1 VNISTTSTPKAG
13 LLDGWLHKPDL
24 KLLNLLYD
32 LTPSKYITT
41 VITEVGMIPCTSV
54 PVVRIFLMLLCDIF
68 IFLLKKDLSILK
80 ILREYKQV

>member
-1 VNISTTSTPKAG
+1 MVNISTTSTPKAG

-24 KLLNLLYD
+24 KLLNLLHD

-54 PVVRIFLMLLCDIF
+54 PVVRIFSYTFMHVIF
-68 IFLLKKDLSILK
+68 FILLLKKKL
-80 ILREYKQV
+80 

>member
-1 VNISTTSTPKAG
+1 MVNISTTSTPKTG

-54 PVVRIFLMLLCDIF
+54 PVVRMISYTLIYVNFF
-68 IFLLKKDLSILK
+68 LKKNFH
-80 ILREYKQV
+80 